1 MWLHSRRMEETLW
14 ASDPRLQEYLAG
26 MAQVLGSTDAAF
38 QSLAGTIQQ
47 QAFVMTYN
55 DIFWAMAVAT
65 LATLPLV
72 LFLRP
77 LPKGLSLAM
86 H

>member
-1 MWLHSRRMEETLW
+1 
-14 ASDPRLQEYLAG
+14 
-26 MAQVLGSTDAAF
+26 
-38 QSLAGTIQQ
+38 
-47 QAFVMTYN
+47 MTYN
-55 DIFWAMAVAT
+55 DIFSVMAAAT

-72 LFLRP
+72 FFLRP